1 MDLSVEALNTKEE
14 IKMKVA
20 QKRVLRWMWCGVI
33 RLNRIR
39 NECRRRN
46 LEIAEKMRKDKSRWY
61 WTC

>member
-39 NECRRRN
+39 NVCRRRN
-46 LEIAEKMRKDKSRWY
+46 LEIAE
-61 WTC
+61 